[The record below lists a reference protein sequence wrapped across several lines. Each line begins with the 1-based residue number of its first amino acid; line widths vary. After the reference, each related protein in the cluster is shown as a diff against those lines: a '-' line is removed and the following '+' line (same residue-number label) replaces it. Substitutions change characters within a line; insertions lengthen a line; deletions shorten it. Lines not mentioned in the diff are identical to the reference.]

1 MSSILTLTVKYYP
14 NVPCTPFATA
24 ISIREDKIRITIR
37 AGGHTPS
44 GNTQP
49 ATSGVTLPFF
59 MRLYTGK
66 LYKSVVFGMIK
77 SVEGFET

>member
-14 NVPCTPFATA
+14 NVPCTHFATA

-49 ATSGVTLPFF
+49 ATPIFF